1 MKPDTVD
8 SIQKF
13 IALVIFLIAAF
24 CVITH
29 TWGCAAIAKAIPD
42 DTKEEKAE
50 TAYLTQHLR
59 CVEDNKDMPK
69 AAEDACRANVR
80 RRWCVT
86 DAGAVGCKDGGQ

>member
-1 MKPDTVD
+1 MNGDALRDALRAV
-8 SIQKF
+8 IVLAF
-13 IALVIFLIAAF
+13 IAALVTLLMHSA
-24 CVITH
+24 
-29 TWGCAAIAKAIPD
+29 GCAAIAKAVPD
-42 DTKEEKAE
+42 DAKEEKAE

-86 DAGAVGCKDGGQ
+86 DAGSVGCKDGGP